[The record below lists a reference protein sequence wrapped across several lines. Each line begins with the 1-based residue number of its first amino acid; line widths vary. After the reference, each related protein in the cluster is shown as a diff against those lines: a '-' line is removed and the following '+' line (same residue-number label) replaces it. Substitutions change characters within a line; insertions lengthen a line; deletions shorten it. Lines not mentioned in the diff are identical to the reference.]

1 MSHWVDFLVLD
12 YIVGSEAWGSVA
24 NSVAANFVVANSVV
38 AVDDAVDAVVEVD
51 DAVDAVE
58 DGNSVGLLLILGA
71 S

>member
-1 MSHWVDFLVLD
+1 MSNRVYFLVLD

-38 AVDDAVDAVVEVD
+38 AVDAVVEVD